1 MQTQDFKRIKK
12 LRSLTGFPEF
22 WIAARYWELIDNN
35 PDKTDEELSEILKEI
50 EMNSKIN
57 EYSPSETGMKYASN
71 CANGIA
77 SGINKKIPH
86 IERVIEEQLKQM
98 EDGIDF
104 QPFEFVGRIDGPP
117 LTQYRKR

>member
-1 MQTQDFKRIKK
+1 
-12 LRSLTGFPEF
+12 
-22 WIAARYWELIDNN
+22 
-35 PDKTDEELSEILKEI
+35 
-50 EMNSKIN
+50 MNSKFN
-57 EYSPSETGMKYASN
+57 EYSPSEAGMKYASN

-77 SGINKKIPH
+77 SGINKKITH
-86 IERVIEEQLKQM
+86 IECVIEEQLKQM

>member
-1 MQTQDFKRIKK
+1 
-12 LRSLTGFPEF
+12 
-22 WIAARYWELIDNN
+22 
-35 PDKTDEELSEILKEI
+35 
-50 EMNSKIN
+50 MNSNIN
-57 EYSPSETGMKYASN
+57 KYSPSETGIKFSSN
-71 CANGIA
+71 CTDGIA

-86 IERVIEEQLKQM
+86 IERVIKEQLKQM